1 MDCEI
6 ERRPCEVDILFE
18 GVRQNTQKSL
28 ADRNVIL
35 IINSNGG
42 TLNCNADLI
51 QSLLINLVDNA
62 AKAYDADASDKRVLL
77 NFADDT
83 IEVRDFGRGIPTE
96 AMERI
101 FDPFYMVD
109 KSRSKKSGGS
119 GLGLTLVKS
128 IADAHG
134 ANLTVKSD
142 VGKGTTIYLH
152 FS

>member
-1 MDCEI
+1 
-6 ERRPCEVDILFE
+6 
-18 GVRQNTQKSL
+18 
-28 ADRNVIL
+28 
-35 IINSNGG
+35 
-42 TLNCNADLI
+42 
-51 QSLLINLVDNA
+51 
-62 AKAYDADASDKRVLL
+62 
-77 NFADDT
+77 
-83 IEVRDFGRGIPTE
+83 
-96 AMERI
+96 
-101 FDPFYMVD
+101 MVD